1 VFQTIDGKWK
11 MIHQH
16 VSYLYD
22 PESGEAKSDLRP

>member
-16 VSYLYD
+16 VSYPYD